1 MQPSLSSS
9 FASAVVQLF
18 ELAKCNIPAEH
29 LARLTAIRDCAS
41 RLDGL
46 EAYIIPTISTAHL
59 SNEELRLLDAGE
71 HFYPGVWVS
80 MTADAG
86 PLLSFAEPEE
96 STEGLVGEYPGTAAL
111 AEFAARNGIV
121 YIRLDSDAE
130 TVDCLPVFD
139 H

>member
-1 MQPSLSSS
+1 MQTIPSSS

-18 ELAKCNIPAEH
+18 ELAKDNIPADQLKR
-29 LARLTAIRDCAS
+29 LAAIRDSAS

-59 SNEELRLLDAGE
+59 SVEELRLLDEGE
-71 HFYPGVWVS
+71 HLYPGARVS

-86 PLLSFAEPEE
+86 PLLGFYEAEEPA
-96 STEGLVGEYPGTAAL
+96 EGLEGEYPGIAAM

-130 TVDCLPVFD
+130 KVEGLPVFE